1 MSKELV
7 ANLPKVG
14 NEENKIEQEI
24 TETRLQST
32 SVKMGRGQDPPS
44 KTGCNKDYL
53 ARLEQLDNE
62 DYMHLFLSHVGWEL
76 VTKLK
81 GFPFA
86 VKIVGCLL
94 RNRLIVDYW
103 ERSLE
108 SIEWEFHSVVMISCQ
123 Q

>member
-1 MSKELV
+1 LSKELV

-14 NEENKIEQEI
+14 NGEENKIEQEI

-62 DYMHLFLSHVGWEL
+62 RLYASLPISCWMGAYDKIER
-76 VTKLK
+76 
-81 GFPFA
+81 FPFWSEN
-86 VKIVGCLL
+86 C
-94 RNRLIVDYW
+94 RLASTKQAYTRLFGKKFGKHRMGV
-103 ERSLE
+103 S
-108 SIEWEFHSVVMISCQ
+108 FQ
-123 Q
+123 